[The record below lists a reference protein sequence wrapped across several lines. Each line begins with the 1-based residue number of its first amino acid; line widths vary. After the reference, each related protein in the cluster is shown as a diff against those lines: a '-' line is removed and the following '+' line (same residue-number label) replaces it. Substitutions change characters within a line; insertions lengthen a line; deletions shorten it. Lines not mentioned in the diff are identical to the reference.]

1 MSAVNSCEECRIM
14 TLNQEDKVWDCS
26 KVNSQKVHV
35 RKHHIQ
41 SMSIDLH
48 SSNNKRVVS
57 GYVSPCWALVES
69 RVSPTRPHT
78 QDWVGPGRRHNQRPG
93 GRPSHKRPGPP
104 YSGWCPPGPDSAAV
118 WVSGTW
124 WPLIHPSPC
133 LQGPPY
139 SPGHSPI

>member
-14 TLNQEDKVWDCS
+14 TLNQQNKVWDCS

-57 GYVSPCWALVES
+57 GYRALCEPLSSPECRLHVHTLGTGWALGE
-69 RVSPTRPHT
+69 
-78 QDWVGPGRRHNQRPG
+78 DIINGPGDVPVTR
-93 GRPSHKRPGPP
+93 
-104 YSGWCPPGPDSAAV
+104 D
-118 WVSGTW
+118 
-124 WPLIHPSPC
+124 
-133 LQGPPY
+133 QGLLTVVDVPQVQTQQLFEFQVLD
-139 SPGHSPI
+139 GH